1 VSTPA
6 ENRPVVAILAG
17 KRTVSHSRSRM
28 AGLAASAFHLMVA
41 CCRISCSARY
51 LARRAWEIRPRQR
64 YPARKPK
71 GKPIKAAIA
80 RSNILVPG
88 TILELGRYSYY
99 FSLVCCERMAAAP
112 YCRASPRGL
121 LSLKIGLTNM
131 NDDRE
136 LIPRSAGRERDAACP
151 AVADEKAKSGGTFYS
166 QARVDRVRRGFDAR
180 C

>member
-1 VSTPA
+1 
-6 ENRPVVAILAG
+6 
-17 KRTVSHSRSRM
+17 
-28 AGLAASAFHLMVA
+28 
-41 CCRISCSARY
+41 
-51 LARRAWEIRPRQR
+51 
-64 YPARKPK
+64 
-71 GKPIKAAIA
+71 
-80 RSNILVPG
+80 
-88 TILELGRYSYY
+88 
-99 FSLVCCERMAAAP
+99 MAAAP